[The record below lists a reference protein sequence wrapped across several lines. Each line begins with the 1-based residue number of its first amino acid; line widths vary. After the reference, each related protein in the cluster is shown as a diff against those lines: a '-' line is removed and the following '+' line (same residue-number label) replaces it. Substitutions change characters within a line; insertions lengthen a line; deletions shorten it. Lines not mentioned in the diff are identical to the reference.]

1 MGILDNIP
9 NAHTSNPYSL
19 VYGIEVMLPLEH
31 QIPSLRI
38 DIHEGLTNEDNGK
51 LHFQELKALDEKR
64 LKAQQRLECYQAH
77 LSRVFNKSVH
87 P

>member
-1 MGILDNIP
+1 MG
-9 NAHTSNPYSL
+9 
-19 VYGIEVMLPLEH
+19 
-31 QIPSLRI
+31 I
-38 DIHEGLTNEDNGK
+38 DIHEGLTNEDNVK
-51 LHFQELKALDEKR
+51 LHFQELKALDEKW